1 MTVQD
6 FTIGIKKADNE
17 AKRLLQPCIDVIY
30 GGDYYRIT
38 LSKVVESYLKGRYT
52 HCREIGRETNKHSDL
67 INKALKMLEKCGYVE
82 ALEHEAAP
90 KKGVRKPYKPT
101 PLGVI
106 MYVILTLPYIKEQ
119 DTNEE
124 EMSIEEEYAYGIACW
139 LTEELRPLLE
149 DIYIL
154 QTHSQKLSRQA
165 EIEKGYK
172 TALHA
177 IDLLCTKAKK
187 TTEEDV
193 EGARIDLMLRLK
205 NIIALLDVMKETP
218 SLWCLAPMSSVAK
231 DPRKV
236 EIDKMANICLKEV
249 YHLEGILNLLKT
261 LLRLDHSS
269 RQERLR
275 SLITA

>member
-1 MTVQD
+1 VQD
-6 FTIGIKKADNE
+6 FTISIEKIDNE
-17 AKRLLQPCIDVIY
+17 AKRLLQPCINLIY

-38 LSKVVESYLKGRYT
+38 LSKVVKSYLEEGRYT
-52 HCREIGRETNKHSDL
+52 HCREIGRETNIHSDL

-101 PLGVI
+101 PLGVV
-106 MYVILTLPYIKEQ
+106 MYAILTSPHIKEQ
-119 DTNEE
+119 ETGGEGKNAKEN
-124 EMSIEEEYAYGIACW
+124 YAYVVACW
-139 LTEELRPLLE
+139 FAKDLVPLLK

-172 TALHA
+172 TALYA
-177 IDLLCTKAKK
+177 IDLLCMRAG
-187 TTEEDV
+187 EIR
-193 EGARIDLMLRLK
+193 GNPIGYGDLVKDLDK
-205 NIIALLDVMKETP
+205 ILLFLNLVKETP
-218 SLWCLAPMSSVAK
+218 SIWCLPSVAEV
-231 DPRKV
+231 V
-236 EIDKMANICLKEV
+236 EKLQEGEIHAVVNVCLNEV

>member
-1 MTVQD
+1 MQD
-6 FTIGIKKADNE
+6 FTIGIEKIDNE

-52 HCREIGRETNKHSDL
+52 HCREIGRETNIHPNL
-67 INKALKMLEKCGYVE
+67 VNEALKMLEKCGYVE

-101 PLGVI
+101 PLGVV
-106 MYVILTLPYIKEQ
+106 MYAILTLPHIKGRE
-119 DTNEE
+119 TGGERKNAKEN
-124 EMSIEEEYAYGIACW
+124 YAYAVACW
-139 LTEELRPLLE
+139 LAEDFVPLLK
-149 DIYIL
+149 DIYL
-154 QTHSQKLSRQA
+154 QAYSQKPSRQA

-177 IDLLCTKAKK
+177 IDLLCMRAGEIRGNPTGYGDLVKDLDK
-187 TTEEDV
+187 T
-193 EGARIDLMLRLK
+193 
-205 NIIALLDVMKETP
+205 LLFLNLVKEMSP
-218 SLWCLAPMSSVAK
+218 PWCLSSVVNVVK
-231 DPRKV
+231 KLREE
-236 EIDKMANICLKEV
+236 EIHEVVNVCLEEV
-249 YHLEGILNLLKT
+249 YYLEGILNSLKT